1 LWHRIDRQK
10 QKKTTEFENLHHQYI
25 AEWDLGTENIILTDE
40 PHTNYNF
47 RVYLS
52 WYLGA
57 TRAKLK
63 GQWTEAD
70 YGDIQ
75 SSDDEDTSYDLA
87 TRSGTLV
94 EAAPILDRVVS
105 INSSCHCS
113 IYLSHIVVKLD
124 LPRKL
129 MSYSSM

>member
-1 LWHRIDRQK
+1 MIDRQK
-10 QKKTTEFENLHHQYI
+10 RKNTTDFETLHHQYI

-47 RVYLS
+47 RAYLS

-57 TRAKLK
+57 IRAKLK
-63 GQWTEAD
+63 GQWTEVD

-94 EAAPILDRVVS
+94 EATPILDRVVR
-105 INSSCHCS
+105 IKTVNVL
-113 IYLSHIVVKLD
+113 IRLVVAAITYLI
-124 LPRKL
+124 
-129 MSYSSM
+129 